1 MPALSRRTFLK
12 HACVVS
18 CTCGFSVAARG
29 APRAANAAKPAVP
42 YDYMGQLRAAESEA
56 AAAEQSGDDSRKRN
70 ALNMLATQQSFVGD
84 TESAIDTFGR
94 AGYRTGARTLPEEE
108 ARHFVTDHE
117 VHDALAAILEQTRD
131 RQIVMINE
139 AHHVPR
145 DRAFSTLVALEL
157 RKLGFQYLAMET
169 FTGDAPALVSR
180 GYPLAEADGY
190 YSREPVFGDLIR
202 RAVAA
207 GYQPVAYEAMN
218 IPENL
223 GPDERVDYR
232 EEKEA
237 QNLIAAAM
245 GSGGA
250 RARILVHVGYG
261 HLRKGAVDSGNGK
274 TRTLMAERLKAK
286 TGIDPYCIDQTQL
299 IPSNTN
305 ITDAI
310 YFQATSDSFALR
322 SRTADNPNPYSDMA
336 GVDMLVYHRPT
347 KEVDGRPDWLAMR
360 GYRTPRPIPTK
371 LLPKSGRRL
380 VQAFVEGESVDAV
393 PMDQVLVTA
402 GGKPPDF
409 MLPKGKYRF
418 AWQD

>member
-1 MPALSRRTFLK
+1 MPALSRRSFLK
-12 HACVVS
+12 HACVAA
-18 CTCGFSVAARG
+18 CACGSSLANSAAT
-29 APRAANAAKPAVP
+29 AVP
-42 YDYMGQLRAAESEA
+42 YDYMGALRAAESGA
-56 AAAEQSGDDSRKRN
+56 AAAAQPADESKKRD
-70 ALNMLATQQSFVGD
+70 ALNLLATQQSFVGD
-84 TESAIDTFGR
+84 TEGAIDTFRR

-108 ARHFVTDHE
+108 ATHFVTDHE
-117 VHDALAAILEQTRD
+117 VHDALEAILEQTRD

-139 AHHVPR
+139 AHHMPR

-157 RKLGFQYLAMET
+157 RKRGFQYLALET
-169 FTGDAPALVSR
+169 FTGDASALVAR

-223 GPDERVDYR
+223 GPEERVAWR
-232 EEKEA
+232 EETEA
-237 QNLIAAAM
+237 QNLITRAL

-261 HLRKGAVDSGNGK
+261 HLRKGEVDSGNGK
-274 TRTLMAERLKAK
+274 MRKLMAERLKAK
-286 TGIDPYCIDQTQL
+286 TGIDPYCIDQTQS
-299 IPSNTN
+299 IPSNAN
-305 ITDAI
+305 ITAAI
-310 YFQATSDSFALR
+310 SFQATSDSFALR
-322 SRTADNPNPYSDMA
+322 SRTAGNPDPYSDMA

-347 KEVDGRPDWLAMR
+347 TLVDGRPDWLAMR

-380 VQAFVEGESVDAV
+380 VQAFVEGESADAV

-402 GGKPPDF
+402 REKPPVF

-418 AWQD
+418 TYQD